1 MSILI
6 IREVMRRKGL
16 TTTELAK
23 KLGVTRETIQRQIRG
38 TPNIET
44 IQRYAEALEVDITE
58 LFSSCNIFRS
68 NKKEEV
74 SINAVCPHC
83 GKHIKIEKAE

>member
-6 IREVMRRKGL
+6 IKEVMRRKGL
-16 TTTELAK
+16 TTSDLAK

-58 LFSSCNIFRS
+58 LFRS

>member
-6 IREVMRRKGL
+6 IKEVMRRKGL

-58 LFSSCNIFRS
+58 LFRS

>member
-58 LFSSCNIFRS
+58 LFRS

>member
-16 TTTELAK
+16 TTSELAK

-38 TPNIET
+38 TPNVET

-58 LFSSCNIFRS
+58 LFRS